1 MKLEEVE
8 EKENSSIQKEE
19 ENDEEKRDGHT
30 DNLLLRPIGVSNRHD
45 DKLLDNIHGN
55 GQSCRPQRSLW

>member
-1 MKLEEVE
+1 MEEVE

>member
-1 MKLEEVE
+1 MEEVE

-19 ENDEEKRDGHT
+19 ENDEEKRDDHT